1 LKDVLHRTTHPTKK
15 HTILILKN
23 KLENMLRYEIQI
35 KIFVP
40 NAMSKGCSSAVY
52 ITSPSM

>member
-1 LKDVLHRTTHPTKK
+1 LKDVIHRTTQPTEKY
-15 HTILILKN
+15 TILSLKN
-23 KLENMLRYEIQI
+23 KLENMLRYKIQI

-40 NAMSKGCSSAVY
+40 NAMSEGCSSAVY